1 MRRFVGALVLLTLF
15 LSAWAV
21 APVAAADDWIEV
33 KSAHF
38 TVVSNASERT
48 TRRLV
53 WQFEQVRSA
62 TSALFSWAK
71 TDLNRPLS
79 IILVKDEN
87 SMRALAPEYWEG
99 RRSIR
104 PASVWTGGPDG
115 TYIALRADVE
125 VEDRGTLNP
134 YRTAYWSYID
144 MVLGQSIGRDLPL
157 WFRRG
162 FTEVLS
168 NTIVAD
174 DHILFGAPIP
184 SELQILRERQLLLL
198 PKLLTITRES
208 PEEKEATR
216 REVFDAECWAFV
228 HYLMFGDEG
237 VRSPKLAAYASLV
250 AAGKDPAASF
260 AETLGPIEPL
270 QIGFRLY
277 YQRSIFSYRRIN
289 LDVSVERERFP
300 VRKLP
305 AAESASIRAMFHT
318 AMRRPVEARAAIAEA
333 RKADPKVAGSY
344 VAEGILADQDNKP
357 EEAKAAYTKA
367 AELEST
373 NAYAYFRLAQLTS
386 QPNASKETLAAIEQ
400 HLTKAVG
407 FNTRFADAYAWL
419 GEVRSY
425 LGNPDGIALIRRA
438 ITLDPTEARYRL
450 RAASVLMRQGK
461 AAEARADAQAALSL
475 AETDQERNEAQR
487 LLDAATK
494 AAAAPV
500 PAAAATP
507 AARPTP
513 AAAASPEAAAT
524 SVAPAAAATPTAP
537 AATPTSPAPA
547 PARAPAA
554 AAGRPSPPLSRA
566 ALDELNTACQSG
578 AASACTKL
586 LPVVEAE
593 CAQKLGPACGFA
605 GYLYEHGRGVAANAA
620 LAASFYNQSCEAGD
634 KMGCIGFALL
644 QARGTGVIQ
653 NEAKAQATLSQLCQ
667 EGVLEACTQ
676 LAVLVASSRTPADM
690 ARARELLTQA
700 CDGKHARAC
709 EMLKSMPTAPAK

>member
-1 MRRFVGALVLLTLF
+1 MGEVGGVGVREECAAQSVRAALVGAGSLAGALVF
-15 LSAWAV
+15 LSIWAV
-21 APVAAADDWIEV
+21 APVTAADDWIEV

-71 TDLNRPLS
+71 SDLNRPLS

-87 SMRALAPEYWEG
+87 SMRALAPEFWEG

-198 PKLLTITRES
+198 PKLLTITRQS

-228 HYLMFGDEG
+228 HFLMFGDEG
-237 VRSPKLAAYASLV
+237 ARSPKLAAYASLV

-270 QIGFRLY
+270 QDGFRLY

-289 LDVSVERERFP
+289 LDVSVDRERFP

-305 AAESASIRAMFHT
+305 AAESASMRAMFHT

-333 RKADPKVAGSY
+333 RKADPKAAGSY
-344 VAEGILADQDNKP
+344 VAEGILADRDNKLD
-357 EEAKAAYTKA
+357 EAKAAYTKA
-367 AELEST
+367 AEVEST
-373 NAYAYFRLAQLTS
+373 NAYAYFRLAQLTW

-419 GEVRSY
+419 GEVRAY
-425 LGNPDGIALIRRA
+425 LGNPEWDRPHPPRDHARPDRGALSPARRGRAAQPGQGRRGARRRA
-438 ITLDPTEARYRL
+438 GR
-450 RAASVLMRQGK
+450 V
-461 AAEARADAQAALSL
+461 
-475 AETDQERNEAQR
+475 
-487 LLDAATK
+487 
-494 AAAAPV
+494 V
-500 PAAAATP
+500 
-507 AARPTP
+507 
-513 AAAASPEAAAT
+513 
-524 SVAPAAAATPTAP
+524 
-537 AATPTSPAPA
+537 
-547 PARAPAA
+547 
-554 AAGRPSPPLSRA
+554 AGRDGP
-566 ALDELNTACQSG
+566 G
-578 AASACTKL
+578 A
-586 LPVVEAE
+586 
-593 CAQKLGPACGFA
+593 
-605 GYLYEHGRGVAANAA
+605 H
-620 LAASFYNQSCEAGD
+620 
-634 KMGCIGFALL
+634 
-644 QARGTGVIQ
+644 
-653 NEAKAQATLSQLCQ
+653 
-667 EGVLEACTQ
+667 
-676 LAVLVASSRTPADM
+676 
-690 ARARELLTQA
+690 
-700 CDGKHARAC
+700 
-709 EMLKSMPTAPAK
+709 